1 MRDSWSCGN
10 QKLTD
15 GETFAQ
21 PAHHRRAGWTL
32 RGNRYPPTLTA
43 FRMTDAARW
52 MRSNEPESASRSPR
66 YPTDC
71 DRCRQTLDGRS
82 IGHVPAARPVWRPAA
97 LRRLDPTGR
106 DPSARQY
113 SAASMIVRTRTVWR
127 GSLGSSLP

>member
-15 GETFAQ
+15 GKTFAQ

-32 RGNRYPPTLTA
+32 RGDRYPTVTA

-66 YPTDC
+66 
-71 DRCRQTLDGRS
+71 
-82 IGHVPAARPVWRPAA
+82 
-97 LRRLDPTGR
+97 
-106 DPSARQY
+106 
-113 SAASMIVRTRTVWR
+113 
-127 GSLGSSLP
+127 